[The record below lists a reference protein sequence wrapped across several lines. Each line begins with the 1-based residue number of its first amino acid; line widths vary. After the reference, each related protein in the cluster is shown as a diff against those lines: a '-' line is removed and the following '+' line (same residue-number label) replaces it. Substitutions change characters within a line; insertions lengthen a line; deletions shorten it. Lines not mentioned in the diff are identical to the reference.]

1 MPDPESERSRSSR
14 SPTFAALAIP
24 EFRRFY
30 IGQGVSLVGT
40 WLQTAAVSWIVFDM
54 TRSERMSGIVDACGL
69 LPGLFVGLLAG
80 ALADR
85 VVPRTMVIAM
95 QVGQMLL
102 SFLLG
107 ALVGLGVV
115 QIWQMALILALTR
128 VCVTFEMPSRQV
140 FQYDLVGR
148 ETLTNAI
155 ALNSGLFNASRVI
168 GPALAGICLARFGA
182 TACFVLNGVSYLA
195 AIGALLTIHVRRK
208 PHHVEPGGLKAVL
221 GGFAFLKGDR
231 KAATLF
237 RLMAAFGIVGMGYM
251 ALIPAYAQRVVHTGP
266 MGFSLLLAGGG
277 LGATAGALL
286 VASLGGLRRK
296 EVLVLSGITV
306 FAAFL
311 AAAGILPAAA
321 ARAWSPAASLLT
333 ASGCLFGAGFG
344 AIVFFSATQTLIQ
357 TTVPD
362 HLRGRIMGIWMIAYS
377 GSVPLGSLWAGEL
390 ANRYGVALVIEI
402 SAAICFAMVLYVLAS
417 GALIHPGD
425 IKQMAWAAHGRI
437 RGKLTGG
444 NAGAIGSGSGA
455 RRQSART
462 AEPVDS
468 FTEIDDVK
476 VD

>member
-1 MPDPESERSRSSR
+1 MPDDAPQVSHSSR
-14 SPTFAALAIP
+14 FGTFAALRIP

-54 TRSERMSGIVDACGL
+54 TRSERISGIVDACGL
-69 LPGLFVGLLAG
+69 LPGLFVGLVAG

-168 GPALAGICLARFGA
+168 GPALAGLCLARFGA
-182 TACFVLNGVSYLA
+182 TACFVLNGISYLA
-195 AIGALLTIHVRRK
+195 AIGALLTIHVARK
-208 PHHVEPGGLKAVL
+208 PHHVEPGGLKAVM

-237 RLMAAFGIVGMGYM
+237 RLMAAFGIAGMGYM
-251 ALIPAYAQRVVHTGP
+251 ALVPAYAQRVVHTGP
-266 MGFSLLLAGGG
+266 LGFSLLLAGGG

-286 VASLGGLRRK
+286 VATLGSLKRK
-296 EVLVLSGITV
+296 EVLVLGGITV

-311 AAAGILPAAA
+311 AAAGLLPTAA
-321 ARAWSPAASLLT
+321 ARVWSPAASLLV
-333 ASGCLFGAGFG
+333 ASCCLFGAGFG

-390 ANRYGVALVIEI
+390 ANHYGVTLMIEI
-402 SAAICFAMVLYVLAS
+402 SAVICFGMVLYVLAS
-417 GALIHPGD
+417 GSLIHPAD
-425 IKQMAWAAHGRI
+425 VTQMARAAHGRI
-437 RGKLTGG
+437 LTTFARGSAGTTGTGDQEETRLAKAPEVIERSLTDH
-444 NAGAIGSGSGA
+444 GA
-455 RRQSART
+455 R
-462 AEPVDS
+462 
-468 FTEIDDVK
+468 
-476 VD
+476 